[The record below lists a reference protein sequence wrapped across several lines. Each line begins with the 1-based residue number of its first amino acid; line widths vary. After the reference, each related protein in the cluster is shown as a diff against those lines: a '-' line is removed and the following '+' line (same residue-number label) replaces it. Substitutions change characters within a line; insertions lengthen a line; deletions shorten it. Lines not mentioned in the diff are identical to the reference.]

1 MAYTVIIMAITKIK
15 RNAFKVRNRAIK
27 LFLAMGWLLIAGS
40 LTGQTYSIYQNNTYD
55 PVTRAL
61 FQPGINIHTAI
72 RPYRND
78 QLAAYYNIDSLIQ
91 RGLNQPSG
99 HQNILKRFVNSDLL
113 SWKTGEAPEKTI
125 KIRINPLFHFEAGK
139 ENSTGKSTWIN
150 MRGVMLQGQLG
161 RNLGFY
167 VDIYENQG
175 VYGGYMNDYIQANG
189 VVPAQGRIK
198 QMQPDT
204 RDYSQS
210 TGYLSYNAG
219 PWINLQ
225 AGYGKNFIGDG
236 YRSLLLSDNAYS
248 YPYFKMTATFW
259 KIEYMVMMSQ
269 FLHIN
274 ELVRSTDDRYDYKYG
289 VFHYLSWNI
298 GKRLSLGLFESVIYA
313 AQDTTGYRGLDMNYM
328 VPFVV
333 YRPVE
338 HALGSPDNVTM
349 GLNIKYIPWKNAA
362 IYGQFVMG
370 EFKQD
375 EVFNAT
381 KWWGN
386 KQGFMLGYKNYNFL
400 RIENLDVR
408 TEYSQVRP
416 YTYSHY
422 EPITN
427 YGHLNQPLAHP
438 LGANFRES
446 LSSLTYRVGRWYLNL
461 EAMIA
466 MHGEDYDETTS
477 YGSNI
482 YRPNTTRPADYG
494 IYIGQGLKT
503 NIQNISGSISF
514 LINPKTNMNISIGG
528 RYRKTS
534 NDIETIENTFINLSL
549 KTSLRNVYW
558 NF

>member
-1 MAYTVIIMAITKIK
+1 MAYTEIIMAITKIK
-15 RNAFKVRNRAIK
+15 YSNLKTSRLATK
-27 LFLAMGWLLIAGS
+27 LFCTIIWFLIAGS
-40 LTGQTYSIYQNNTYD
+40 ATAQTYSIYQNDAWNPIARVLY
-55 PVTRAL
+55 
-61 FQPGINIHTAI
+61 QPGINIHTSI

-78 QLAAYYNIDSLIQ
+78 QLAAYYNIDSLTQ
-91 RGLNQPSG
+91 RDLRKPYG
-99 HQNILKRFVNSDLL
+99 HQNIFKRFINDDLF
-113 SWKTGEAPEKTI
+113 SWETGIEPEKAI

-139 ENSTGKSTWIN
+139 ENSSGKSTWIN
-150 MRGVMLQGQLG
+150 MRGVMLEGELGQ
-161 RNLGFY
+161 NLGFY
-167 VDIYENQG
+167 ADIYENQG

-189 VVPAQGRIK
+189 IVPGQGRIK

-259 KIEYMVMMSQ
+259 KVEYMVMMSQ
-269 FLHIN
+269 FLHID

-289 VFHYLSWNI
+289 VFHYLSWNL
-298 GKRLSLGLFESVIYA
+298 GRRFSLGLFESVIYA
-313 AQDTTGYRGLDMNYM
+313 AQDTTGYRGLDMNYLI
-328 VPFVV
+328 PFMV

-349 GLNIKYIPWKNAA
+349 GLNLKYIPWKNAA
-362 IYGQFVMG
+362 LYGQFVMG

-386 KQGFMLGYKNYNFL
+386 KQGFMLGYKNYSFL
-400 RIENLDVR
+400 GINNLDVR

-446 LSSLTYRVGRWYLNL
+446 LSTITYRAGRWYLNL

-466 MHGEDYDETTS
+466 MHGDDYDETTS
-477 YGSNI
+477 YGGNI
-482 YRPNTTRPADYG
+482 YRPNTSRPSDYG
-494 IYIGQGLKT
+494 IFIGQGLKT
-503 NIQNISGSISF
+503 NIQNLSGSISF
-514 LINPKTNMNISIGG
+514 LINPKNNMNISLGG
-528 RYRKTS
+528 RYRKAS
-534 NDIETIENTFINLSL
+534 NDVETIENTFINLSL
-549 KTSLRNVYW
+549 RTSLRNVYW

>member
-1 MAYTVIIMAITKIK
+1 MAITKNKNI
-15 RNAFKVRNRAIK
+15 AFKVHLLAIK
-27 LFLAMGWLLIAGS
+27 LFFSLIWFLIAGS
-40 LTGQTYSIYQNNTYD
+40 VTGQTYSIYQNSAYD
-55 PVTRAL
+55 PITRVL
-61 FQPGINIHTAI
+61 YQPGINIHTSI

-78 QLAAYYNIDSLIQ
+78 QLAAYYNLDSLSQ
-91 RGLNQPSG
+91 RGLRIPSG
-99 HQNILKRFVNSDLL
+99 HQNIFKRFINSDLL
-113 SWKTGEAPEKTI
+113 SWETAETPEKTI
-125 KIRINPLFHFEAGK
+125 KIRINPLFHFKVGK
-139 ENSTGKSTWIN
+139 EISTDKTTWIN
-150 MRGVMLQGQLG
+150 MRGAMLEGNLGQ
-161 RNLGFY
+161 NLGFY

-175 VYGGYMNDYIQANG
+175 VYAGYMNDYIQTNG
-189 VVPAQGRIK
+189 IVPGQGRIK
-198 QMQPDT
+198 QMDPDT

-259 KIEYMVMMSQ
+259 NVQYMVMMAQ
-269 FLHIN
+269 FLQID
-274 ELVRSTDDRYDYKYG
+274 ELERSSDDRYEYKYG
-289 VFHYLSWNI
+289 VFHYLSWNL

-313 AQDTTGYRGLDMNYM
+313 AEDTTGYRGIDMNYLI
-328 VPFVV
+328 PFLI

-349 GLNIKYIPWKNAA
+349 GINLKYIPWKNAA
-362 IYGQFVMG
+362 LYGQFVMG

-386 KQGFMLGYKNYNFL
+386 KQGFMMGYKNYNFL
-400 RIENLDVR
+400 GISNLDVR

-422 EPITN
+422 ETITN

-446 LSSLTYRVGRWYLNL
+446 LSTLTYRAGRWYLNL

-477 YGSNI
+477 YGGDI
-482 YRPNTTRPADYG
+482 YRANTTRPSDYG

-503 NIQNISGSISF
+503 NIQNLSGSISF
-514 LINPKTNMNISIGG
+514 LINPKTNMNISIEG
-528 RYRKTS
+528 RYRKAT
-534 NDIETIENTFINLSL
+534 NDIETVENTFINLSL

-558 NF
+558 DF